1 MAVDAVELAE
11 VVEGAQAA
19 AVAAPTPMGAVAAV
33 LTTIRN
39 RKWHS
44 AIGLAQQES
53 RLRQ

>member
-1 MAVDAVELAE
+1 MYVVELAE

-19 AVAAPTPMGAVAAV
+19 AVAAPTPMGTVAAV